1 MAPARIVL
9 ASSSPR
15 RHELLTQLGIPFEIT
30 PADIDESEL
39 AGEDPVTYVRR
50 LAVEKAAVGE
60 FAVDDIVIAADT
72 TVDVDGEIL
81 AKPEDEADA
90 QRMLG
95 LISARTHDVHTGVAV
110 RHRGRTEV
118 AVATTQVTMVPID
131 EARMQWYIGTG
142 EPFGK
147 AGAYAMQGA
156 ASALVQRI
164 DGSVSNVV
172 GLPLAV
178 LDELLG
184 RFGLSL
190 VALAALPAHR

>member
-1 MAPARIVL
+1 VAAGRIVL

-15 RHELLTQLGIPFEIT
+15 RHELLTQLGIRFEIT
-30 PADIDESEL
+30 PADIDETEL
-39 AGEDPVTYVRR
+39 PGEDPVTYVHR

-60 FAVDDIVIAADT
+60 FADDDVVIAADT

-81 AKPEDEADA
+81 AKPEDDADA
-90 QRMLG
+90 RRMLR

-110 RHRGRTEV
+110 RHHGRTEV
-118 AVATTQVTMVPID
+118 AVATTRVTMVNID
-131 EARMQWYIGTG
+131 EARMRWYVGTG

-156 ASALVQRI
+156 ASALVERI
-164 DGSVSNVV
+164 DGSVSNVI

-178 LDELLG
+178 LDDLLA

-190 VALAALPAHR
+190 VALAAGR